1 MDKRFIGIDIDRG
14 WVRLA
19 VAGDTADGP
28 QLLAT
33 DKRPWTETSELC
45 QALRELTG
53 DTRIYG
59 DRLAAALPASAGFS
73 RWLHYP
79 FEDPK
84 KIEGAMRF
92 AMAAQLPIPEQECLI
107 VAHSRQAEAGGGCRV
122 AASAVPETAV
132 AAFLE
137 PFDAEGIPL
146 QILDLAPFAMP
157 QVLAERSATALVA
170 LLREQ
175 EWVLA
180 LLHQGQTA
188 DYRLYSQLPPASERA
203 IWLAQQSR
211 MLQAQHRLSELPLY
225 LLGPQADQ
233 PFAQALQQQGLE
245 AEIPDWQLAG
255 QPVAA
260 EFLPAVTLAWRALRS
275 ERDNGG
281 NFRRGAFALKGGW
294 AALKKKLLLAGAALA
309 LTAAIAIGST
319 WLGYAHKA
327 HRAEALQQQLNA
339 VFRATLSES
348 QTIVDIPLQMRQAIS
363 ALRSKGRLLGVG
375 SSSSAL
381 AALQEISLRMPENIR
396 VDINNLNYSADNLRL
411 EGSTG
416 SYDDINRIARGLE
429 QSPLFDEVQ
438 ISDAKTS
445 LDNQRI
451 DFRLNLT
458 YSGEVQP

>member
-33 DKRPWTETSELC
+33 DKRPWTDPTELC

-73 RWLHYP
+73 RWLLYP
-79 FEDPK
+79 FDDPK

-107 VAHSRQAEAGGGCRV
+107 VTHARQAEADGGCRV
-122 AASAVPETAV
+122 AASAVPEAAV

-157 QVLAERSATALVA
+157 QALAERSATALVA

-175 EWVLA
+175 EWFLA

-188 DYRLYSQLPPASERA
+188 DYRLYSQLPPASERVA
-203 IWLAQQSR
+203 WLAQQCR

-245 AEIPDWQLAG
+245 AEIPDWQLDG

-260 EFLPAVTLAWRALRS
+260 EYLPAVTLVWRARR
-275 ERDNGG
+275 EGGG
-281 NFRRGAFALKGGW
+281 NFRRGAFTLKGEW
-294 AALKKKLLLAGAALA
+294 AALKKKLLLAGAVLA
-309 LTAAIAIGST
+309 LTAAVAIGSA

-327 HRAEALQQQLNA
+327 RRAEALQQQLTA
-339 VFRATLSES
+339 VFRGTLPQT

-363 ALRSKGRLLGVG
+363 ALRSKGRLLGVD
-375 SSSSAL
+375 SSGSAL
-381 AALQEISLRMPENIR
+381 DVLQEISLRMPEKIR
-396 VDINNLNYSADNLRL
+396 VDINNLNYGADGLRL

-416 SYDDINRIARGLE
+416 SYDDINRIARSLE
-429 QSPLFDEVQ
+429 QSPLFGEAQ

-451 DFRLNLT
+451 DFRINLT
-458 YSGEVQP
+458 FSGEVQP

>member
-1 MDKRFIGIDIDRG
+1 MDKRFIGIDIDRD

-33 DKRPWTETSELC
+33 DKRPWTDPTELC

-53 DTRIYG
+53 DTRVYG
-59 DRLAAALPASAGFS
+59 DRLAAALPAAAGFS

-79 FEDPK
+79 FDDPK

-107 VAHSRQAEAGGGCRV
+107 VAHARQAEADGGCRV
-122 AASAVPETAV
+122 AASAVPEAAV

-137 PFDAEGIPL
+137 PFDSERIPL

-157 QVLAERSATALVA
+157 QALAERSDTALVA

-188 DYRLYSQLPPASERA
+188 DYRLYSQLPPAPERA
-203 IWLAQQSR
+203 TWLAQQSC
-211 MLQAQHRLSELPLY
+211 MLQAQHRLSKLPLY
-225 LLGPQADQ
+225 LLGPQVDQ
-233 PFAQALQQQGLE
+233 SLVQALQQQGLE
-245 AEIPDWQLAG
+245 AAIPDWQLAG
-255 QPVAA
+255 QAVAA
-260 EFLPAVTLAWRALRS
+260 EFLPAVTLAWRALR
-275 ERDNGG
+275 NGG
-281 NFRRGAFALKGGW
+281 NFRRGAFALKGEW

-309 LTAAIAIGST
+309 LTAAVALGSA

-327 HRAEALQQQLNA
+327 RRAEALQQQLTT
-339 VFRATLSES
+339 VFRATLPEA

-375 SSSSAL
+375 SSGSAL
-381 AALQEISLRMPENIR
+381 AALQEISVRMPEKIR
-396 VDINNLNYSADNLRL
+396 VDINNLNYGADGLRL

-416 SYDDINRIARGLE
+416 SYDDINRIARSLE
-429 QSPLFDEVQ
+429 QSSLFGEAQ

-458 YSGEVQP
+458 FSGEVQP